1 MIKGKKKGRTEGREE
16 GKEGGREVKREKSIG
31 RSNFSGLV
39 SIISTIG

>member
-16 GKEGGREVKREKSIG
+16 GREGEREVKREKSIG
-31 RSNFSGLV
+31 ISNFSGLV